1 MRKIATYLM
10 AILLPLSSLFATELD
25 SDKFLDAVAQYAEGH
40 YSSALVLL
48 TELLETSP
56 DDDAVNYYMG
66 LCELPL
72 NKVQE
77 ATLHLEKA
85 ASIDST
91 NQWYTNAL
99 VNLYGATGNRIK
111 FADSCEKLVRLNPGM
126 YSNPYTLTIIGDA
139 RLAQGRDSAALEKYN
154 QALEID
160 PSYIHARLGKIE
172 VFRMTG
178 KMPSM
183 FTELSKLVEDK
194 DVDVDTKTTYLEAIM
209 KNMDSKFYWVW
220 GKTLEEIVFKCVEVH
235 PSDVKANLLKFNMIS
250 ITGDNDAMLSQCAVL
265 AKVAETAGDKENLAT
280 AYAYEGDIAHSMGNN
295 KRAYRAYDKAL
306 QIDPDHSSVLNNYA
320 YFLSEEHRSLK
331 KALKMSRRAVELE
344 PDNATYLDT
353 LGWILYLLHKPEEA
367 KPYFKHAMI
376 YGGKDSAVV
385 LEHYSKVL
393 KALGEDTL
401 ASYYE
406 SLAEQKKQ

>member
-10 AILLPLSSLFATELD
+10 AILLPLSSLFATEPD

-72 NKVQE
+72 NKIQE

-139 RLAQGRDSAALEKYN
+139 RLAQGRDSAALEKYS

-160 PSYIHARLGKIE
+160 PSYIHARLG
-172 VFRMTG
+172 
-178 KMPSM
+178 
-183 FTELSKLVEDK
+183 
-194 DVDVDTKTTYLEAIM
+194 
-209 KNMDSKFYWVW
+209 
-220 GKTLEEIVFKCVEVH
+220 
-235 PSDVKANLLKFNMIS
+235 
-250 ITGDNDAMLSQCAVL
+250 
-265 AKVAETAGDKENLAT
+265 
-280 AYAYEGDIAHSMGNN
+280 
-295 KRAYRAYDKAL
+295 
-306 QIDPDHSSVLNNYA
+306 
-320 YFLSEEHRSLK
+320 
-331 KALKMSRRAVELE
+331 
-344 PDNATYLDT
+344 
-353 LGWILYLLHKPEEA
+353 
-367 KPYFKHAMI
+367 
-376 YGGKDSAVV
+376 
-385 LEHYSKVL
+385 
-393 KALGEDTL
+393 
-401 ASYYE
+401 
-406 SLAEQKKQ
+406 

>member
-401 ASYYE
+401 A
-406 SLAEQKKQ
+406 

>member
-111 FADSCEKLVRLNPGM
+111 FADSCEKLVRINPGM

-139 RLAQGRDSAALEKYN
+139 RLAQGRD
-154 QALEID
+154 
-160 PSYIHARLGKIE
+160 
-172 VFRMTG
+172 
-178 KMPSM
+178 
-183 FTELSKLVEDK
+183 
-194 DVDVDTKTTYLEAIM
+194 
-209 KNMDSKFYWVW
+209 
-220 GKTLEEIVFKCVEVH
+220 
-235 PSDVKANLLKFNMIS
+235 
-250 ITGDNDAMLSQCAVL
+250 
-265 AKVAETAGDKENLAT
+265 
-280 AYAYEGDIAHSMGNN
+280 
-295 KRAYRAYDKAL
+295 
-306 QIDPDHSSVLNNYA
+306 
-320 YFLSEEHRSLK
+320 
-331 KALKMSRRAVELE
+331 
-344 PDNATYLDT
+344 
-353 LGWILYLLHKPEEA
+353 
-367 KPYFKHAMI
+367 
-376 YGGKDSAVV
+376 
-385 LEHYSKVL
+385 
-393 KALGEDTL
+393 
-401 ASYYE
+401 
-406 SLAEQKKQ
+406 